1 MTRRTALVPLLG
13 ALLFSGAASATDIT
27 FFEFDGFSG
36 RRFVA
41 SNSVSDFSAFG
52 FNDLASSVMIRSGA
66 WQLCTDAFFR
76 GRCVT
81 LERGDYPSL
90 GAMGLSNRIS
100 SAREV
105 GWSGGTGGGG
115 DGRAGVTLFEFGG
128 FGGQQ
133 LPVEGVNPNLQG
145 RFNDRAQS
153 MIVHSGT
160 WEVCA
165 DANFAGECRSFGPGR
180 YASLGSLSGQ
190 VSSLREIQGPA
201 GGGGNSGSGGGGDRR
216 ASATL
221 YEFGNFGG
229 EQLPVDGLNPNLQGR
244 FNDRAQS
251 MIVHSG
257 TWEVCADG
265 NFAGECRSFGPG
277 RHASLGSLSGQVSS
291 LRAIQGPAGAGGSWP
306 GGGWGAANR
315 AVLYENTGLAGRS
328 FVVAE
333 FMPNLNG
340 TGFNNRASSLRVERG
355 YWLFCSEAD
364 FSGQCRTF
372 GPGDYPTLP
381 QGLTNRISSGR
392 RISEDYPYNR
402 NPNWGN

>member
-1 MTRRTALVPLLG
+1 MTKRAALP
-13 ALLFSGAASATDIT
+13 ALLSALFLCAAASATDIT
-27 FFEFDGFSG
+27 FFEYDNFSG

-105 GWSGGTGGGG
+105 GWSGSVVGG
-115 DGRAGVTLFEFGG
+115 DGRGGATLFEFAS
-128 FGGQQ
+128 FGGEQ
-133 LPVEGVNPNLQG
+133 LPVDVVNPNLQG

-165 DANFAGECRSFGPGR
+165 DANFAGECRTFGPGR

-190 VSSLREIQGPA
+190 VSSLRAIQGPG
-201 GGGGNSGSGGGGDRR
+201 GGGGN
-216 ASATL
+216 
-221 YEFGNFGG
+221 
-229 EQLPVDGLNPNLQGR
+229 
-244 FNDRAQS
+244 
-251 MIVHSG
+251 
-257 TWEVCADG
+257 W
-265 NFAGECRSFGPG
+265 
-277 RHASLGSLSGQVSS
+277 
-291 LRAIQGPAGAGGSWP
+291 

-315 AVLYENTGLAGRS
+315 AVLYENAGLGGRS

-333 FMPNLNG
+333 FMPNLTG

-355 YWLFCSEAD
+355 YWLFCSEPD
-364 FSGQCRTF
+364 FRGQCRTF

-381 QGLTNRISSGR
+381 QGLVNRISSGR
-392 RISEDYPYNR
+392 RISDDYPYNR
-402 NPNWGN
+402 NPSWGN